1 MTEIHCKEL
10 SNCPVLVQWF
20 QSLCGESC
28 NGFDMLI
35 ELAVLLSVV
44 LETQSLASAQ
54 VLEDQEKV
62 VEEMKK
68 DASELG
74 IEVIDQISA
83 LAG

>member
-1 MTEIHCKEL
+1 MRI
-10 SNCPVLVQWF
+10 CPILQFFCSDFTAFVIIYCVMVL
-20 QSLCGESC
+20 
-28 NGFDMLI
+28 M
-35 ELAVLLSVV
+35 LLSVV
-44 LETQSLASAQ
+44 SETQSLASAQ
-54 VLEDQEKV
+54 VLEDQEKA

>member
-1 MTEIHCKEL
+1 MT
-10 SNCPVLVQWF
+10 VF
-20 QSLCGESC
+20 
-28 NGFDMLI
+28 
-35 ELAVLLSVV
+35 LSVV
-44 LETQSLASAQ
+44 SETQSLASAQ